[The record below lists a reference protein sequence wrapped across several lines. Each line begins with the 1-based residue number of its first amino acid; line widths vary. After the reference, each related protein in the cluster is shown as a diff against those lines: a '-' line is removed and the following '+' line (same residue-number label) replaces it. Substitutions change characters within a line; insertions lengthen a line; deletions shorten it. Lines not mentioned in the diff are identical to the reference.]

1 MPAGPVHLVYGVL
14 LAVMS
19 YPQNPE
25 YGGIIVYASLAP
37 DFATAAY
44 HDQYS
49 DLRYVNYRWAHNPT
63 HVYDYASVIVE
74 RTVSRTLQGVD
85 EKAALWCA
93 ETGIVSHLFLDLY
106 THVKTSP
113 IKEWREHAGIETVL
127 REFYYPWEKNAARFA
142 RWALG
147 RAIRV
152 FGNPDEFWQY
162 VSRACDVAEQ
172 LMGDYVVGAYLRR
185 LSEHYFGDP
194 DLHLV
199 DWLRWFCRKY
209 GWEKNPGDAFVID
222 GVEIP
227 ADPVELLS
235 WISQWDPRVTP
246 TRPPQPSCG
255 GPSCGG
261 QSSFLPVFPVLPVRR
276 R

>member
-1 MPAGPVHLVYGVL
+1 MPAGPVHLVYGIL
-14 LAVMS
+14 LAAMS
-19 YPQNPE
+19 YPQNPK
-25 YGGIIVYASLAP
+25 YGGIIVYSSLAP

-44 HDQYS
+44 HDRYP
-49 DLRYVNYRWAHNPT
+49 DLEYVSYRWAHDPA

-74 RTVSRTLQGVD
+74 RTVSGTLQRVD
-85 EKAALWCA
+85 RKAALWCA
-93 ETGIVSHLFLDLY
+93 EVGIAGHLLLDLY

-113 IKEWREHAGIETVL
+113 IKEWRERAGIKTVIYD
-127 REFYYPWEKNAARFA
+127 FYRPWEKNAAKFA

-152 FGNPDEFWQY
+152 FGNPDEFWRY
-162 VSRACDVAEQ
+162 ADRACEVAER
-172 LMGDYVVGAYLRR
+172 LMGDYVVNAYLRR

-194 DLHLV
+194 NLHLV
-199 DWLRWFCRKY
+199 DWLEWFYRKY
-209 GWEKNPGDAFVID
+209 GWEKNPTDVFVID

-227 ADPVELLS
+227 AYPVELLS

-246 TRPPQPSCG
+246 TQPPQPN
-255 GPSCGG
+255 CGG
-261 QSSFLPVFPVLPVRR
+261 QSFLPVFPVLPVRR